1 MRKYHYRSRAPN
13 AHAVAT
19 GNRIRAIR
27 ASNPGISPQQA
38 LAMASHQTS
47 RSGTGLHLHP
57 YGSGLHMT
65 TGLGLHRRRRRYY

>member
-1 MRKYHYRSRAPN
+1 MRKYRSRAPN

-57 YGSGLHMT
+57 YGSGLHMAPIG
-65 TGLGLHRRRRRYY
+65 TGLYRRRRRYY